1 MDKELSSS
9 GHPVLIHPFPI
20 CREHV
25 LMALFANEGLPQ
37 LMSDELFSML
47 LQLFRLTK
55 NSALR

>member
-1 MDKELSSS
+1 MDDELNASS
-9 GHPVLIHPFPI
+9 HPVLIHPFPI

-55 NSALR
+55 NPAIR